1 MSPAGPRGDSEAG
14 RTAQAADRLERGRRF
29 YEARAWR
36 DAYDELA
43 QADEAAP
50 LGAADVELLA
60 TCAYMLGREDEWMRG
75 LERAHHLHVDAGE
88 VPRAVRCAF
97 YIGANLALRGEMGGA
112 TGWLGRAQRLL
123 DRDGRDCVE
132 RGYLLVI
139 EELQQLA
146 SGDYAAAAE
155 TAAAVAEIGQRFGDA
170 DLFALAVMDLGHL
183 LIKDGQV
190 KEGLG
195 LLDEAMV
202 AVTSGELSP
211 IPTGWVYCSVI
222 SACQEVFEV
231 RRAAEWT
238 AALTRWCDQQP
249 DMVAFT
255 GRCLVHRAEVMQ
267 LQGAW
272 ADALEEARRA
282 GRRFVETMNPVA
294 GLAFYREG
302 ELLRLRGDFAAA
314 EKAYREA
321 SRCGWEPQPGLAQL
335 RLARGRGDSAAA
347 AIRRATAEASDPL
360 RRAGLLAACV
370 EIMLAVGDLE
380 EARDACRELEKIAAG
395 YESEMLAAM
404 AEYAHGAVDL
414 AEGDAQA
421 ALAPLRRALQRW
433 HDLAAPYEAARARV
447 LIAQA
452 CRALGDGDSADLELE
467 AALDVFERLGARPDL
482 AQLDSLSRKARSSDA
497 RGLTP
502 RELQVLRLL
511 AAGETNKGIAA
522 RLVVSERTV
531 DRHVSNIFTKLDV
544 SSRAAAT
551 AYAYEHDLV

>member
-1 MSPAGPRGDSEAG
+1 MSPAGTRRHSEAG
-14 RTAQAADRLERGRRF
+14 RSAQAADRLERGRRL
-29 YEARAWR
+29 YEERAWR

-43 QADEAAP
+43 QADGASP

-60 TCAYMLGREDEWMRG
+60 TCAYMLGSEDEWMRR

-88 VPRAVRCAF
+88 IQRAVRCAF
-97 YIGANLALRGEMGGA
+97 FIGTNLALRGEVGGA
-112 TGWLGRAQRLL
+112 TGWLGRGQRLL
-123 DRDGRDCVE
+123 ERDGRDCVE

-146 SGDYAAAAE
+146 SGDSAAAAE
-155 TAAAVAEIGQRFGDA
+155 TVAAIAEIGQRFEDP
-170 DLFALAVMDLGHL
+170 DLFALAVHDQGYM
-183 LIKDGQV
+183 LIKAGQV

-211 IPTGWVYCSVI
+211 IPTGWVYCGVI
-222 SACQEVFEV
+222 SACQEVYEV

-238 AALTRWCDQQP
+238 AALSRWCDQQP

-267 LQGAW
+267 LRGAW
-272 ADALEEARRA
+272 GDALEEARRA
-282 GRRFVETMNPVA
+282 GRRFVETMNPIA

-314 EKAYREA
+314 ERAYREA
-321 SRCGWEPQPGLAQL
+321 SKCGWEPQPGLAQL
-335 RLARGRGDSAAA
+335 RLARGRRDSAAA
-347 AIRRATAEASDPL
+347 AIRRATGEASDPL
-360 RRAGLLAACV
+360 KRAGLLAACV

-380 EARDACRELEKIAAG
+380 EARNASRGLDEIAAG
-395 YESEMLAAM
+395 YESEMLTAM
-404 AEYAHGAVDL
+404 AEHARGAVDL

-421 ALAPLRRALQRW
+421 ALAQLRRALQRW

-447 LIAQA
+447 LIGQA

-467 AALDVFERLGARPDL
+467 AARDVFARLGARPDL
-482 AQLDSLSRKARSSDA
+482 AHLDSLTRETRSA
-497 RGLTP
+497 NAHGLTP
-502 RELQVLRLL
+502 RELQVLRLVT
-511 AAGETNKGIAA
+511 AGETNKGIAA
-522 RLVVSERTV
+522 KLVVSERTV
-531 DRHVSNIFTKLDV
+531 DRHVSNIFMKLGV

>member
-1 MSPAGPRGDSEAG
+1 MSPAGPRGHSETA
-14 RTAQAADRLERGRRF
+14 RSAQAADPLERGRRF
-29 YEARAWR
+29 YQARAWR

-43 QADEAAP
+43 QADEAVP
-50 LGAADVELLA
+50 LGAANVEVLA

-75 LERAHHLHVDAGE
+75 LERAHQLYVDAGE
-88 VPRAVRCAF
+88 IHRAVRCAF
-97 YIGANLALRGEMGGA
+97 FIGTNLALRGEMGGA
-112 TGWLGRAQRLL
+112 TGWHGRAQRLL
-123 DRDGRDCVE
+123 DRDARDCVE

-170 DLFALAVMDLGHL
+170 DLFALSAMDQGHL
-183 LIKDGQV
+183 LIKDGRV

-202 AVTSGELSP
+202 AVTNGELSP
-211 IPTGWVYCSVI
+211 IPTGWVYCGVI

-231 RRAAEWT
+231 RRASEWT

-249 DMVAFT
+249 DMVAYT

-282 GRRFVETMNPVA
+282 GRRFVETTNPIA

-314 EKAYREA
+314 EGAYREA
-321 SRCGWEPQPGLAQL
+321 SRYGWEPQPGLAQL
-335 RLARGRGDSAAA
+335 RLAQGRRDPAAA
-347 AIRRATAEASDPL
+347 AIRRATGEASEPL
-360 RRAGLLAACV
+360 KRAGLLAACV
-370 EIMLAVGDLE
+370 EIMLTVAAPE
-380 EARDACRELEKIAAG
+380 EARSACRELDEIAAG
-395 YESEMLAAM
+395 YESEMLSAM
-404 AEYAHGAVDL
+404 AEYAHGAIDL
-414 AEGDAQA
+414 AEGDPQA
-421 ALAPLRRALQRW
+421 ALPPLRRALQRW
-433 HDLAAPYEAARARV
+433 HDLGAPYEAARARV

-452 CRALGDGDSADLELE
+452 CRELGDGDSAELELD
-467 AALDVFERLGARPDL
+467 AAREIFERLGARPDL
-482 AQLDSLSRKARSSDA
+482 AQLDALSQKARSTDT

-511 AAGETNKGIAA
+511 SAGETNKRIATK
-522 RLVVSERTV
+522 LVVSERTV
-531 DRHVSNIFTKLDV
+531 DRHVSNIFTKLSV

-551 AYAYEHDLV
+551 AYAYEHNLV

>member
-1 MSPAGPRGDSEAG
+1 MSPAGTRGDSQAARPAQASRPLARG
-14 RTAQAADRLERGRRF
+14 RTL

-36 DAYDELA
+36 DAYEALS
-43 QADEAAP
+43 QADEAVA
-50 LGAADVELLA
+50 LEAADVELLA
-60 TCAYMLGREDEWMRG
+60 TCAYMLGDEDEWMRR

-88 VPRAVRCAF
+88 IQRAVRCAF
-97 YIGANLALRGEMGGA
+97 FIGTNLALRGEMGGA
-112 TGWLGRAQRLL
+112 TGWLGRGQRLL

-155 TAAAVAEIGQRFGDA
+155 TVAAIAEIGQRFEEA
-170 DLFALAVMDLGHL
+170 DLFALAVHDQGHM
-183 LIKDGQV
+183 LIKAGRV

-211 IPTGWVYCSVI
+211 IPTGWVYCGVI
-222 SACQEVFEV
+222 SACQEIYEV

-267 LQGAW
+267 LQGDW

-282 GRRFVETMNPVA
+282 GRRFVQTMNPVA
-294 GLAFYREG
+294 GLAYYREG
-302 ELLRLRGDFAAA
+302 ELLRLRGELVAA
-314 EKAYREA
+314 EEAYREA
-321 SRCGWEPQPGLAQL
+321 SRCGWEPQPGLSQL
-335 RLARGRGDSAAA
+335 RLAQGRPDSAAA
-347 AIRRATAEASDPL
+347 AIRRATGEASDPL
-360 RRAGLLAACV
+360 KRAGLLAACV
-370 EIMLAVGDLE
+370 EIMLAVVDLE
-380 EARDACRELEKIAAG
+380 EARNASRELDEIAAG
-395 YESEMLAAM
+395 YESEMLTAM
-404 AEYAHGAVDL
+404 AEHARGAVDL
-414 AEGDAQA
+414 ADGDARA
-421 ALAPLRRALQRW
+421 ALTPLRRALQRW
-433 HDLAAPYEAARARV
+433 HELAAPYEAARARV
-447 LIAQA
+447 LIGHA

-467 AALDVFERLGARPDL
+467 AARDVFARLGARPDR
-482 AQLDSLSRKARSSDA
+482 ARLDSLTENAGSANTQ
-497 RGLTP
+497 GLTP
-502 RELQVLRLL
+502 RELQVLRLV

-522 RLVVSERTV
+522 QLVVSERTV

>member
-1 MSPAGPRGDSEAG
+1 MSPAGPRGDSQAA
-14 RTAQAADRLERGRRF
+14 RRAQASRPLARGRAF

-36 DAYDELA
+36 DAYEALS
-43 QADEAAP
+43 QADEAVA
-50 LGAADVELLA
+50 LEAADVELLA
-60 TCAYMLGREDEWMRG
+60 TCAYMLGDEDEWMRR
-75 LERAHHLHVDAGE
+75 LERAHHLHVEAGE
-88 VPRAVRCAF
+88 LQRAVRCAF
-97 YIGANLALRGEMGGA
+97 FIGANLALRGEIGGA
-112 TGWLGRAQRLL
+112 TGWLGRGQRLL

-139 EELQQLA
+139 EELQHWA

-155 TAAAVAEIGQRFGDA
+155 TAAAVAEIGQRFEDA
-170 DLFALAVMDLGHL
+170 DLFALSVMDQGHL

-190 KEGLG
+190 KQGLG

-211 IPTGWVYCSVI
+211 IPTGWVYCGVI
-222 SACQEVFEV
+222 GACQEVYEA

-272 ADALEEARRA
+272 GAALEEARRA
-282 GRRFVETMNPVA
+282 GTRFVETMNPVA

-302 ELLRLRGDFAAA
+302 ELLRLRGEFGAA
-314 EKAYREA
+314 EEAYREA
-321 SRCGWEPQPGLAQL
+321 TRCGWEPQPGLSQL
-335 RLARGRGDSAAA
+335 RLARGRRDSAAA
-347 AIRRATAEASDPL
+347 AIRRATGEASDPL
-360 RRAGLLAACV
+360 KRAGLLAACV
-370 EIMLAVGDLE
+370 EIMLAVGDRE
-380 EARDACRELEKIAAG
+380 EARNASRQLDEIVADH
-395 YESEMLAAM
+395 ESEMLAAM
-404 AEYAHGAVDL
+404 AEYARGAVDL
-414 AEGDAQA
+414 AEGDPRA
-421 ALAPLRRALQRW
+421 ALTPLRRALQRW

-447 LIAQA
+447 LIGQA
-452 CRALGDGDSADLELE
+452 CRELGDDDSADLELE
-467 AALDVFERLGARPDL
+467 AARNAFARLGARPDV
-482 AQLDSLSRKARSSDA
+482 AQLDTLAAKARSADPH
-497 RGLTP
+497 GLTP
-502 RELQVLRLL
+502 RELQVLRLV

-522 RLVVSERTV
+522 KLVVSERTV